1 MAHPMWFQQ
10 EMVLQNQELLL
21 SFQGWQLPLNNNTH
35 KNITH
40 SSDQQI
46 LTGLQAFT
54 ISPKKLIAKQILF
67 IINDPQDCALEA
79 PECPGY

>member
-1 MAHPMWFQQ
+1 
-10 EMVLQNQELLL
+10 MVPTGDGFTKSRTATFFPRLAA
-21 SFQGWQLPLNNNTH
+21 SFKILTH
-35 KNITH
+35 KKNITH